1 MGASGGSGETE
12 ARDMAGRTD
21 DALRAVLFQRL
32 LERLEA
38 EQKKDPTIRR
48 FDRKPYVFS
57 LSRHGNE
64 LTVDQGYKD
73 RLMRVTLRWRH
84 KPNTDDL
91 DAPWKATVSRTM
103 DQARLA
109 LLPEGPQGTMDEIIE
124 KIVVTF
130 LRYTE
135 PE

>member
-1 MGASGGSGETE
+1 MSVSDGETE
-12 ARDMAGRTD
+12 ARNIAGRTD

-48 FDRKPYVFS
+48 FDRPYVFS
-57 LSRHGNE
+57 LSR
-64 LTVDQGYKD
+64 Q
-73 RLMRVTLRWRH
+73 
-84 KPNTDDL
+84 
-91 DAPWKATVSRTM
+91 
-103 DQARLA
+103 
-109 LLPEGPQGTMDEIIE
+109 DEIIE

-130 LRYTE
+130 LKYTE

>member
-1 MGASGGSGETE
+1 MSVSDGETE
-12 ARDMAGRTD
+12 ARNIARRTD

-32 LERLEA
+32 LDRLET

-48 FDRKPYVFS
+48 FDRKPYLFLV
-57 LSRHGNE
+57 SRHGNE

-84 KPNTDDL
+84 KPNTDDQ
-91 DAPWKATVSRTM
+91 DAPWKATVSRMM

-130 LRYTE
+130 LKYTE